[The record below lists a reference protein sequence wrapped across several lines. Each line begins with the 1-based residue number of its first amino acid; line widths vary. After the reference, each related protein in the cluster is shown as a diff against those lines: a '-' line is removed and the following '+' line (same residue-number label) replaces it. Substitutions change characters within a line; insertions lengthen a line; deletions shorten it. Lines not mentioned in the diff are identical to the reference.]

1 MRRKSDDCRNI
12 QNKSVN
18 EQRKRDAEKSILCL
32 IYCLDYGFFLF
43 FIYVELQ
50 GMKRVGVCV
59 NRRCLLKLHKLR
71 LG

>member
-43 FIYVELQ
+43 FYLRGNTRHETSWC
-50 GMKRVGVCV
+50 VCEQKMS
-59 NRRCLLKLHKLR
+59 LKVT
-71 LG
+71 